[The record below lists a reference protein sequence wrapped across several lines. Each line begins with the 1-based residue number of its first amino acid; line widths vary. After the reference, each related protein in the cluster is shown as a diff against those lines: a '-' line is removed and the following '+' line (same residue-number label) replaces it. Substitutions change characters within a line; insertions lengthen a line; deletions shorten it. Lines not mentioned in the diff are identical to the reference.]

1 MIKKYLII
9 FHSLIL
15 TLAAASTFMDFEE
28 MLVVTLPIAL
38 LIAIVILL
46 LIKESK
52 YILIPS
58 ILLIFIFTFIFAL
71 MVIGNIV
78 WSEGSVLLV
87 ILAYLLFLTFEIV
100 TIVFAFKQFKKQI

>member
-1 MIKKYLII
+1 MLALI
-9 FHSLIL
+9 
-15 TLAAASTFMDFEE
+15 AAITFMDFKQ
-28 MLVVTLPIAL
+28 MLVVTFPIVL
-38 LIAIVILL
+38 LITIVILL
-46 LIKESK
+46 LINESK

-78 WSEGSVLLV
+78 WSEGTQLLV
-87 ILAYLLFLTFEIV
+87 ILAYLLFLAFEIV

>member
-1 MIKKYLII
+1 
-9 FHSLIL
+9 
-15 TLAAASTFMDFEE
+15 
-28 MLVVTLPIAL
+28 MLVATFPIVL

-78 WSEGSVLLV
+78 WSEGTVLLV
-87 ILAYLLFLTFEIV
+87 ILAYILFLTFEIV
-100 TIVFAFKQFKKQI
+100 TIIFAFNRFKKQI